1 MSPSNENKSSENL
14 KVVFL
19 GGLGEIGRNC
29 AALELDG
36 EILVVDC
43 GLMFP
48 TLETPGI
55 DLILPDFEYLQENAE
70 KVLGVAVT
78 HGHED
83 HIGALPYLLREMP
96 LKIWGSQLAL
106 SLARSRIEEAGLLGR
121 AELVPVEDG
130 DVVKMGGFSV
140 EFIPVT
146 HSVPDAHALAIQSR
160 VGTVV
165 HTGDFKLDLSPVD
178 GRLPDLGR
186 LAQIARTEGIR
197 LLMADSTNAEEE
209 GHSQS
214 ESGVGEVLDQIM
226 PRYRGKR
233 VVVTCFASHIHRIQQ
248 IADAAID
255 CGRKIFPLGRSM
267 GRNIALARS
276 LGLLEIAEH
285 HLADIETVSQ
295 YPDDK
300 VCVISTGSQGEPL
313 SALSLMAANE
323 NRFLKLSKRD
333 VVIISAD
340 IIPGNE
346 SAVGKVING
355 LHRRG
360 AEVIH
365 AGIAKVHTS
374 GHAKRDELRLMH
386 SVCQPESFI
395 PVHGELR
402 HLSSHAALA
411 VEMGMDEDQVIVAL
425 DGDVIE
431 VGDGIL
437 AKRGR
442 VSANYLYVD
451 GAVDGISKGVLRDR
465 RTLASDG
472 VVIVVVALEAGS
484 GAVITGPEIITRG
497 WAHHADDEH
506 DVVEELL
513 GDLGDAVLRAI
524 GVAAAEGASDSE
536 TVARHIRKA
545 TAKLI
550 EKRTKMRPMVVPVVT
565 EI

>member
-1 MSPSNENKSSENL
+1 MSPDNKKSSNDNL

-29 AALELDG
+29 AAIELDG
-36 EILVVDC
+36 EILIIDC

-55 DLILPDFEYLQENAE
+55 DLILPDFEYLQENAD

-121 AELVPVEDG
+121 AELTPVEDG
-130 DVVKMGGFSV
+130 DVVQAGGFSV

-146 HSVPDAHALAIQSR
+146 HSVPDAHALAIR
-160 VGTVV
+160 TRFGTIV
-165 HTGDFKLDLSPVD
+165 HSGDFKFDLSPVD
-178 GRLPDLGR
+178 GRLPDIGR
-186 LAQIARTEGIR
+186 MAQIARTEGIR
-197 LLMADSTNAEEE
+197 LLLGDSTNAEEE

-214 ESGVGEVLDQIM
+214 ESSVGEVLDQIM
-226 PRYRGKR
+226 PRFKGKR

-255 CGRKIFPLGRSM
+255 CGRMVFPLGRSM

-276 LGLLEIAEH
+276 LGLLDIPER
-285 HLADIETVSQ
+285 HLAEIEKVSQ
-295 YPDDK
+295 FPDDK

-323 NRFLKLSKRD
+323 NRFLKLSNRD

-365 AGIAKVHTS
+365 AGIARVHTS
-374 GHAKRDELRLMH
+374 GHAKRDELRLLH

-395 PVHGELR
+395 PVHGEFR

-411 VEMGMDEDQVIVAL
+411 IEMGLDQDQVIVAM
-425 DGDVIE
+425 DGDVVE
-431 VGDGIL
+431 VGEGTF

-451 GAVDGISKGVLRDR
+451 GAVGGISKGVLRDR

-472 VVIVVVALEAGS
+472 VVIVVVAMEAGS
-484 GAVITGPEIITRG
+484 GVVITGPEIITRG

-506 DVVEELL
+506 EIVERLL
-513 GDLGDAVLRAI
+513 GDLGDAVRRAI
-524 GVAAAEGASDSE
+524 DSAVSEGAPDSE

-545 TAKLI
+545 AAKLI
-550 EKRTKMRPMVVPVVT
+550 EKRTNMRPMVIPVVT